1 MFFRVQKDPTTW
13 HHAVNLG
20 NFLGFSTARIAPV
33 KSSFFL
39 SILFRHEMD
48 RHFQNEQGWC

>member
-13 HHAVNLG
+13 HHAVNSG
-20 NFLGFSTARIAPV
+20 NFLGFSKARIASV

-39 SILFRHEMD
+39 TILFRHEMD